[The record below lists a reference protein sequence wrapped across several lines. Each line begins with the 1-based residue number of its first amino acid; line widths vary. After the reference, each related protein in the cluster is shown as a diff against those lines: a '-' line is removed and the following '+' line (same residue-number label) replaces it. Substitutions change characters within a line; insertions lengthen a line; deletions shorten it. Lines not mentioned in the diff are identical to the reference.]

1 MKCPKCGYLGFEATE
16 RCRHCGYDFS
26 LAVPAD
32 PVAELPLNP
41 REAGDSALLDL
52 DLDRVIGADTTES
65 RAASSSPAPERP
77 ERTAPQRPTPSRI
90 ELDRPQAEES
100 ASALPLF
107 TRGEPAD
114 DPVPLV
120 PPPRPARPPLSV
132 RRATPDMTRRRTP
145 RAIPRETVPELQL
158 EPAPVVNAPNVEP
171 ESAVPAAVGTHDTP
185 TDVAPAPKARRIAAA
200 LVDLSLLVGMNLAVV
215 YLTVA
220 IVGLSMSDAL
230 TLPPVPMGAF
240 LLLLNGGYLVAF
252 TAANGQTI
260 GKMLFSVRVIGEDSG
275 RVDVPGSVLRAAGVL
290 LTVVTCGL
298 AYVPALLSRDGRA
311 LHDRLAKTRVIR
323 HA

>member
-1 MKCPKCGYLGFEATE
+1 MKCPKCGYLGFETTD

-26 LAVPAD
+26 LAVPAE
-32 PVAELPLNP
+32 PAAELPLHS
-41 REAGDSALLDL
+41 REAGDSAPLDL
-52 DLDRVIGADTTES
+52 DLDRVIGAEISES
-65 RAASSSPAPERP
+65 AAPPSSSAPERTP
-77 ERTAPQRPTPSRI
+77 LSRPTPSRV
-90 ELDRPQAEES
+90 ELDRSRADAS

-107 TRGEPAD
+107 TRD
-114 DPVPLV
+114 DPLDDTMPVV
-120 PPPRPARPPLSV
+120 PPPRPARPPLAV
-132 RRATPDMTRRRTP
+132 RRATPDVVKRRTP
-145 RAIPRETVPELQL
+145 RPTPRETVPELQL
-158 EPAPVVNAPNVEP
+158 DPVSNSSIVEPDRAAPAPVA
-171 ESAVPAAVGTHDTP
+171 
-185 TDVAPAPKARRIAAA
+185 TDDAGADAAPAPKARRMAAA
-200 LVDLSLLVGMNLAVV
+200 LVDLSLLIGMNAAVL

-240 LLLLNGGYLVAF
+240 LLLLSGGYLVAF

-260 GKMLFSVRVIGEDSG
+260 GKMLFNVRVIGEDSG
-275 RVDVPGSVLRAAGVL
+275 RVDIPGALLRAAGIL
-290 LTVVTCGL
+290 LTVVTFGL